1 MRSARFILACAAVSA
16 LAACGTD
23 TITAPQK
30 ATAPRSTD
38 TQAGS
43 GQSVCSGTWT
53 QVVSADGSITLVC
66 NDGRTQAGSGQ

>member
-30 ATAPRSTD
+30 PAEPKFDS
-38 TQAGS
+38 QYGS
-43 GQSVCSGTWT
+43 GQSVCNGTMVT
-53 QVVSADGSITLVC
+53 TVNPDGSITVQC
-66 NDGRTQAGSGQ
+66 VIDGKSQYGSGQ